1 VWTETGAELKAVEV
15 ALGPTDGK
23 VTVIRGGALTAGTP
37 VIVDLAPTNR

>member
-1 VWTETGAELKAVEV
+1 VDV

-23 VTVIRGGALTAGTP
+23 VTVLRDSSLAAGTP